1 MRLIAILAALVLVLA
16 ACGQSNG
23 EVDSDGI
30 IDSPGGDGEGEFVVG
45 GDLDVPDWWPVGFDL
60 PDGLAIRQASHDPA
74 GQKMTLSGVVEG
86 GNAAAIQEAMIAD
99 LQASGY
105 EFLTDAEGLAVFIR
119 DGVGRV
125 RVKVADEQT
134 SSGSAAKLSVDIDL
148 WNDSQVEELR
158 LLFAEEVVSRG
169 TATAVVDGTTLEAE
183 GECRLKGRNYT
194 FAADDISIFIEM
206 DSSTD
211 PITIYADITTSRDGE
226 SVVYVV
232 DTELEPRAEVTSET
246 APVSFSA
253 AIKMYD
259 YNVADA
265 PRVDVLIEANCS

>member
-1 MRLIAILAALVLVLA
+1 
-16 ACGQSNG
+16 
-23 EVDSDGI
+23 
-30 IDSPGGDGEGEFVVG
+30 
-45 GDLDVPDWWPVGFDL
+45 
-60 PDGLAIRQASHDPA
+60 
-74 GQKMTLSGVVEG
+74 MTLSGVVEG